1 MADVIVL
8 PRRGGK
14 TEKMIEWLL
23 AAAIEAPD
31 EHRIVVSHS
40 LAESHRVM
48 RLVYE
53 RGFLDASRINNA
65 ESWQFVSVGEV
76 MEREE
81 GLWHG
86 VKMRD
91 IAERTRREF
100 TLGVDNAD
108 LVLEQLLHHR
118 VGAISVTGSD
128 ER

>member
-1 MADVIVL
+1 VADVIVL

-53 RGFLDASRINNA
+53 RG
-65 ESWQFVSVGEV
+65 
-76 MEREE
+76 
-81 GLWHG
+81 
-86 VKMRD
+86 
-91 IAERTRREF
+91 
-100 TLGVDNAD
+100 
-108 LVLEQLLHHR
+108 LLSHQQR
-118 VGAISVTGSD
+118 
-128 ER
+128 

>member
-1 MADVIVL
+1 
-8 PRRGGK
+8 
-14 TEKMIEWLL
+14 
-23 AAAIEAPD
+23 
-31 EHRIVVSHS
+31 
-40 LAESHRVM
+40 
-48 RLVYE
+48 
-53 RGFLDASRINNA
+53 
-65 ESWQFVSVGEV
+65 VSVGEV